1 MQEENGKWFCFSLFK
16 VSITVFGTE
25 RPILYY
31 YTLRLK
37 YAMNTKQKYG
47 NTHNYLCFSNV
58 ITQIEVFC
66 KEIQKG
72 EMDDKSFSVSQHVL
86 MHVKIWVKVSAVS
99 DLNHQIPT
107 KPFSLVNIR
116 DRCKDPRQS
125 ILIYHKNYGF
135 WMQTWA

>member
-1 MQEENGKWFCFSLFK
+1 
-16 VSITVFGTE
+16 
-25 RPILYY
+25 
-31 YTLRLK
+31 
-37 YAMNTKQKYG
+37 MNTKQKYG